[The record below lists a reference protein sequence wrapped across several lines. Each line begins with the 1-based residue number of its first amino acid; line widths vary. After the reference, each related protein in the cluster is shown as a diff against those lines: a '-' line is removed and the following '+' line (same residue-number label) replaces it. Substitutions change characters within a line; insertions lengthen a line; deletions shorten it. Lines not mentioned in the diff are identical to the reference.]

1 MTITLNAR
9 AHTHIRACLRMSAN
23 AYKTP
28 GRSTRRIAPGVCC
41 ENDGKGGLVFAARG
55 TCAIHD
61 AWTNAK
67 CWLTRCKVYD
77 GRDKENKKEELLPG
91 LVHAGFD
98 AVATSW
104 CAAADRY
111 IQAQDPSPDQI
122 TFSGHSLGGAV
133 ALLAA
138 CKLRVPGCRV
148 HVITFGA
155 PMAGNAAF
163 AAHCDATLDT
173 HYRIVLHDDIVP
185 LLPRGCGWW
194 DYRHAGSEF
203 VLRTCTYRFRHFTG
217 SYARGFDTTQQRVF
231 LAAEQT

>member
-1 MTITLNAR
+1 
-9 AHTHIRACLRMSAN
+9 MSVG
-23 AYKTP
+23 AYKKPTC
-28 GRSTRRIAPGVCC
+28 STRRIAPGVCC
-41 ENDGKGGLVFAARG
+41 ESDGDGGLVFAARG
-55 TCAIHD
+55 TYVVRD

-67 CWLTRCKVYD
+67 CWLTRCVKYTKD
-77 GRDKENKKEELLPG
+77 NSKEDIFLPG

-98 AVATSW
+98 TAATSW
-104 CAAADRY
+104 CAAAEKY
-111 IQAQDPSPDQI
+111 IQAQRPMPKRI

-138 CKLRVPGCRV
+138 CKLHVPGCRT

-155 PMAGNAAF
+155 PMVGNADF
-163 AAHCDATLDT
+163 AAHCNTTLDT

-203 VLRTCTYRFRHFTG
+203 VLRTCKYRFRHFTG
-217 SYARGFDTTQQRVF
+217 SYAKSFDR
-231 LAAEQT
+231 EQLSVASGDT

>member
-1 MTITLNAR
+1 MTVTLTSR
-9 AHTHIRACLRMSAN
+9 AHSRIRACLNMSKQ

-28 GRSTRRIAPGVCC
+28 KRSTRRIAPNVCC
-41 ENDGKGGLVFAARG
+41 KSDGEGGLLFAARG
-55 TCAIHD
+55 TYVVRD

-67 CWLTRCKVYD
+67 CWLTRCTKH
-77 GRDKENKKEELLPG
+77 DKKGTYIPG

-98 AVATSW
+98 A
-104 CAAADRY
+104 AAALWCDAAYRY
-111 IQAQDPSPDQI
+111 IQAQRPRPKQI

-138 CKLRVPGCRV
+138 CKLHVPGCRM

-155 PMAGNAAF
+155 PMVGNTDF
-163 AAHCDATLDT
+163 AAYCNATLDT

-194 DYRHAGSEF
+194 DYRHSGAEF
-203 VLRTCTYRFRHFTG
+203 VLRTCTYRFKHFTG
-217 SYARGFDTTQQRVF
+217 SYAQCFDKQQHKQRV
-231 LAAEQT
+231 LLIAKQP